1 MSESIRPTAIATR
14 AKQIFKDSP
23 EELKELIRSLL
34 ASEREVMHMKVKK
47 DIHKN
52 FYDHIRRIIK

>member
-1 MSESIRPTAIATR
+1 MPNEPQTTQTK
-14 AKQIFKDSP
+14 AKQIFSKASP
-23 EELKELIRSLL
+23 EHQELIRSLL

-47 DIHKN
+47 EIHKN

>member
-1 MSESIRPTAIATR
+1 MSTENKQSTNQTR
-14 AKQIFKDSP
+14 AKEIFSKASP
-23 EELKELIRSLL
+23 ELKDLIRSLL

-47 DIHKN
+47 EIHKN